1 MELFYLKKQKI
12 GSRMLTKLTLGTIKT
27 SEEIFMVLF
36 NVYIETIKNT
46 ILKYLNKTN

>member
-1 MELFYLKKQKI
+1 MIKI
-12 GSRMLTKLTLGTIKT
+12 

-46 ILKYLNKTN
+46 ILTNLNKANYYLY